1 MKTNIIINRLKD
13 LRDKGECVSETMVL
27 DETIKRVK
35 TLTKIRDKIQQE
47 ITDVHANAFKSNYS
61 NLYYDGKVN
70 GLVTAKDIIDKY
82 LEEVENDR

>member
-1 MKTNIIINRLKD
+1 MKTDVLIHRLKD

-35 TLTKIRDKIQQE
+35 TLTKIRGKIQQE
-47 ITDVHANAFKSNYS
+47 ITDVHANAFNSNYS

-82 LEEVENDR
+82 LEEVEHDD